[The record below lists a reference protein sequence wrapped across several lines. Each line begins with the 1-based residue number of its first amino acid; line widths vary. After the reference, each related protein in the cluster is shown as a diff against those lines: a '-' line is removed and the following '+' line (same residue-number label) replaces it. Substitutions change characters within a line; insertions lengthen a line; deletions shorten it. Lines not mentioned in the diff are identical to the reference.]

1 MKEQSKRIK
10 KYSKNYQTLYSC
22 RTIHSKCRLVSSHAK
37 SIFREYFS
45 EIFRLYFFLPHIYT
59 SRYKIA
65 WFFHIYKKKKKYTKY
80 LKIFPF
86 PIENSIFRLYKHGQ
100 KNENTTY
107 SPFTLV
113 SLSRSKITRKC
124 MAYLRHRG
132 HSCLDRLRERE
143 RSAQFHF
150 TVVGIKKE
158 EEEEKEKRKSRY
170 GIRF

>member
-1 MKEQSKRIK
+1 MRKAFLGNISLKYFDYTFSFPTYILRDIK
-10 KYSKNYQTLYSC
+10 L
-22 RTIHSKCRLVSSHAK
+22 HD
-37 SIFREYFS
+37 
-45 EIFRLYFFLPHIYT
+45 FFIST
-59 SRYKIA
+59 
-65 WFFHIYKKKKKYTKY
+65 KKKKKYTKY

-86 PIENSIFRLYKHGQ
+86 PIKNSIFRLYKHGQ